1 MDNSKIIQHLRAMP
15 TSDLMMQAADVIEQQ
30 DRLIEAIGAGGV
42 SQVARLD
49 LRERLT
55 PYLRACEHAWWVA
68 QKERT
73 PESGRAFDDARE
85 RFWEA
90 L

>member
-42 SQVARLD
+42 SGQRITNDYRIMRLLQSCEKAYMKMILDGSPEACDQHDKAR
-49 LRERLT
+49 
-55 PYLRACEHAWWVA
+55 AA
-68 QKERT
+68 
-73 PESGRAFDDARE
+73 
-85 RFWEA
+85 FWEA